1 MRAWRHIVI
10 LQIIGWQR
18 QAALVYRVLLWY
30 WTSRLWSIDICQNK
44 VSADQYVT
52 ISQAQVSSLSRSHFF
67 FFLSWLLT
75 KCWFLIGSQAGVR
88 VTCWKQGRIVRKP
101 VNANPGLKVNRIITF
116 SSTDKCFLLL
126 CFVYMVIIKTK
137 QKATQY
143 TENLTAKL
151 QNSNQNSTFSC

>member
-52 ISQAQVSSLSRSHFF
+52 ISQAQVSSLSRSHF